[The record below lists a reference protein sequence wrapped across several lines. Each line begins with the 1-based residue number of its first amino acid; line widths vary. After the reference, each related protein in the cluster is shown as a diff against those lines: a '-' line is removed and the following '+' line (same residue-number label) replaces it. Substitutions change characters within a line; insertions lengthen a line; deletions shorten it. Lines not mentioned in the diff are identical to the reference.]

1 MQLTSKFILIAIALA
16 YGGTAVSAVP
26 VREFSVAARSAEYE
40 DLNAREIDDM
50 ELFVREPFSLFGFGS
65 SSSGARTPA
74 QQTDVSN
81 TGSKSGWGLPAGL
94 LNWKKPKPS
103 AGVTSQAP
111 ETPALHNTPPE
122 APAIHEAEPV
132 VSKSKSKNKGRG
144 ARYDPK
150 PTMDVASRRQF
161 RKLAGQD
168 SALLK
173 EAAKDKNHAYHSTA
187 IHMKKEAALRKNPK
201 LLKQALNDPNHALH
215 GTAHTV
221 KARNKRQKKTLR
233 AALRD
238 ENHPLHEAA
247 VAHRNAQHDK
257 TIRNAQLKDP
267 KLVEAALANKNHK
280 LHEAAHR
287 VAAQDIANAFSDLPF
302 N

>member
-1 MQLTSKFILIAIALA
+1 LIAIALA

-26 VREFSVAARSAEYE
+26 VREFSVAARSTEYE
-40 DLNAREIDDM
+40 DLNAREIDNM
-50 ELFVREPFSLFGFGS
+50 LFVREPFSLFGLGS
-65 SSSGARTPA
+65 SSTPA
-74 QQTDVSN
+74 KQTDVSN
-81 TGSKSGWGLPAGL
+81 TGSKSGWGLF
-94 LNWKKPKPS
+94 NWRKPKPS
-103 AGVTSQAP
+103 AGVTSPEAP
-111 ETPALHNTPPE
+111 VQHNTPPE

-132 VSKSKSKNKGRG
+132 VSKSNLKNKGRG

-150 PTMDVASRRQF
+150 PTMDVASRRRF

-168 SALLK
+168 SALLN

-187 IHMKKEAALRKNPK
+187 IHMKKEGALRKNPK

-221 KARNKRQKKTLR
+221 KAQNKRQKKAMR

-247 VAHRNAQHDK
+247 VTHRNAQHDK

-280 LHEAAHR
+280 LHDAAHR
-287 VAAQDIANAFSDLPF
+287 VAAQDNADAFSALPY

>member
-26 VREFSVAARSAEYE
+26 VREFSVAARSTEYE

-65 SSSGARTPA
+65 SSSARTPA
-74 QQTDVSN
+74 KQTDVSN
-81 TGSKSGWGLPAGL
+81 TGSKSGWGLF
-94 LNWKKPKPS
+94 NWRKPKPS
-103 AGVTSQAP
+103 AAAAS
-111 ETPALHNTPPE
+111 PE
-122 APAIHEAEPV
+122 APALHEAEPV
-132 VSKSKSKNKGRG
+132 VSKSKNKGRG

-150 PTMDVASRRQF
+150 PTMDVASRRRF

-168 SALLK
+168 SALLN

-187 IHMKKEAALRKNPK
+187 IHMKKEGALRKNPK

-221 KARNKRQKKTLR
+221 KAQNKRQKKAMK

-238 ENHPLHEAA
+238 ENHPFHEAA
-247 VAHRNAQHDK
+247 VTHRNAQHDK
-257 TIRNAQLKDP
+257 TIRDAQLKNP
-267 KLVEAALANKNHK
+267 KLVEAALADKNHK
-280 LHEAAHR
+280 LHDAAHR
-287 VAAQDIANAFSDLPF
+287 VAAQDNADAFSALPY
-302 N
+302 NY